1 MKQLL
6 VLSGKGGT
14 GKTTIASALI
24 HLSDAKRF
32 ADCDVDAPN
41 LHLSIQIP
49 PEKAEEDYYGL
60 PKAQI
65 DEGECGRCGLCMSLC
80 RFDAISRLEDGRY
93 RIDPAACEG
102 CALCEAVCESRAI
115 SMQPAITG
123 RLVAYRG
130 DGRFFST
137 ASLRMGSGNSG
148 KLVSVVKKKLLESG
162 AAGRFA
168 VIDGSPGI
176 GCPVIASVSGVDM
189 VLIVAEP
196 TLSGVSDMERVLKTA
211 FRLGVKCAVC
221 VNKSDVNERI
231 ADEIESFCGKAKIP
245 FVGRVPYD
253 RSVVEAVNAGVDVV
267 DRGGSAARAIEALHG
282 RVSALLRESEEAE

>member
-24 HLSDAKRF
+24 RLSDAKRF

-41 LHLSIQIP
+41 LHLSVPIP

-60 PKAQI
+60 PKAWII
-65 DEGECGRCGLCMSLC
+65 DCECDRCGLCMSLC
-80 RFDAISRLEDGRY
+80 RFHAISRFEDGRY

-102 CALCEAVCESRAI
+102 CALCAVACESRAI
-115 SMQPAITG
+115 SMQPTITG
-123 RLVAYRG
+123 RLITHQG

-148 KLVSVVKKKLLESG
+148 RLVSAVKKKLAEQEPS
-162 AAGRFA
+162 GRFA

-176 GCPVIASVSGVDM
+176 GCPVIASVTGVDL

-211 FRLGVKCAVC
+211 YQLGVKCAVC

-231 ADEIESFCGKAKIP
+231 ADEIEAFCQKTGVP
-245 FVGRVPYD
+245 FVGRVPFD
-253 RSVVEAVNAGVDVV
+253 RSVVEAVNAGIDVV
-267 DRGGSAARAIEALHG
+267 DRGGSAARAIEALYKQVAG
-282 RVSALLRESEEAE
+282 LL